1 MKKHSRYTSYKF
13 YKLLFILG
21 FAKGHIKMQTTYCL
35 ICSKMKTT
43 DFYPLESFW
52 RYVIYNTS
60 TTRHHIS
67 IKLCEYYYLT
77 CIPQALRTTGIRKND
92 PRIQEVIHNLY
103 KVHKERNIDGGSPE
117 TLKLDRNTF
126 KEVIAP
132 NIVLITRAFRS
143 QFVIPDF
150 QDFIKDIE
158 EMYWAA
164 KSNTDG
170 KVASYIPQLARA
182 NPDNWA
188 VSVCTIDG
196 QRFSIGKS
204 SGTILILINFN
215 YIYVIFVC
223 IRVEFC
229 L

>member
-1 MKKHSRYTSYKF
+1 M
-13 YKLLFILG
+13 
-21 FAKGHIKMQTTYCL
+21 M
-35 ICSKMKTT
+35 
-43 DFYPLESFW
+43 
-52 RYVIYNTS
+52 
-60 TTRHHIS
+60 
-67 IKLCEYYYLT
+67 
-77 CIPQALRTTGIRKND
+77 
-92 PRIQEVIHNLY
+92 HNLY
-103 KVHKERNIDGGSPE
+103 KVHKEQNFEGGTPE
-117 TLKLDRNTF
+117 TLKLDRKTF

-182 NPDNWA
+182 NPDCWG

-196 QRFSIGKS
+196 QRFSIGRYVLFDHPTQLLFS
-204 SGTILILINFN
+204 VTLFILL
-215 YIYVIFVC
+215 
-223 IRVEFC
+223 
-229 L
+229 